1 MVIYNA
7 RPQQKWLTISGCG
20 ALEFLLIF
28 GFFLGEIYKSLKD
41 TLIVLSMMLSVLL
54 IFIITYFLVIKFA
67 NSMFIF
73 DETGF
78 VRKMNKKVKKLAF
91 LGLCTSLSL
100 IFAYVEVLIP
110 PLFASVPGIKLGL
123 PNIVIIFILYKL
135 GVGYAAAVSF
145 LRICL
150 ASLLF
155 GNPVTFVYS
164 VAGGFLSLLLMAI
177 LKKTNKGESP

>member
-54 IFIITYFLVIKFA
+54 IFIVTYFLVIKFA

-78 VRKMNKKVKKLAF
+78 VRKMNKKVVLEVKWEDVINIGTFYIYDFLKMDFGPLF
-91 LGLCTSLSL
+91 LGIDYYDENHNQKNLQVAFSAKDAKRLKMSGL
-100 IFAYVEVLIP
+100 NE
-110 PLFASVPGIKLGL
+110 KL
-123 PNIVIIFILYKL
+123 N
-135 GVGYAAAVSF
+135 
-145 LRICL
+145 
-150 ASLLF
+150 
-155 GNPVTFVYS
+155 N
-164 VAGGFLSLLLMAI
+164 
-177 LKKTNKGESP
+177 LKY

>member
-54 IFIITYFLVIKFA
+54 IFIVTYFLVIKFA
-67 NSMFIF
+67 NSMFVF

-78 VRKMNKKVKKLAF
+78 VRKMNKKVVLEVKWEDVINIGTFYIYDF
-91 LGLCTSLSL
+91 L
-100 IFAYVEVLIP
+100 
-110 PLFASVPGIKLGL
+110 K
-123 PNIVIIFILYKL
+123 
-135 GVGYAAAVSF
+135 
-145 LRICL
+145 
-150 ASLLF
+150 
-155 GNPVTFVYS
+155 
-164 VAGGFLSLLLMAI
+164 MD
-177 LKKTNKGESP
+177 

>member
-54 IFIITYFLVIKFA
+54 IFIVTYFLVIKFA
-67 NSMFIF
+67 NSMFVF

-78 VRKMNKKVKKLAF
+78 VRKMNKKVVLEVKWEDVIDIGTFYIYDFLKMDCGPLF
-91 LGLCTSLSL
+91 LGIDYYDENHNQKSLQVAFSAKDAKRL
-100 IFAYVEVLIP
+100 KMSGLN
-110 PLFASVPGIKLGL
+110 GKL
-123 PNIVIIFILYKL
+123 N
-135 GVGYAAAVSF
+135 
-145 LRICL
+145 
-150 ASLLF
+150 
-155 GNPVTFVYS
+155 N
-164 VAGGFLSLLLMAI
+164 
-177 LKKTNKGESP
+177 LKY